1 MNGNRSFL
9 AAAWVALLVIAF
21 PLIFGLLVLDLV
33 DGISLYIA
41 IETLPT
47 PPLLPLHLR
56 DFAELVSFVATT
68 LGPFIAIAAGIFA
81 YRQFAAARSQF
92 ESAEKTRLVSVYL
105 TVSEKWDS
113 DGVAAARRQ
122 IIGLEDFFTAHATQL
137 SHFRGAS
144 EYIHAVLLECGEN
157 SRLYKDYIVLMS
169 YLEDIGLLCRN
180 DYLSIVDVNNIIG
193 EGVTSIVGLLLSHI
207 EYERTEMARRDGACL
222 AAGYYANALYLY
234 DMLRPMTPVGIEGYG
249 VPAA

>member
-1 MNGNRSFL
+1 MNGVRGFV
-9 AAAWVALLVIAF
+9 ATAWAVLLVIAF
-21 PLIFGLLVLDLV
+21 SLTFGLLVLDLV

-41 IETLPT
+41 IETLPK

-68 LGPFIAIAAGIFA
+68 LGPFIAIAAGVFA
-81 YRQFAAARSQF
+81 YRQFAAARNQF

-113 DGVAAARRQ
+113 DGVAVARRQ
-122 IIGLEDFFTAHATQL
+122 ILGLEDFFVTHSTEL
-137 SHFRGAS
+137 GHFARAS
-144 EYIHAVLLECGEN
+144 EYIHAVLLEFGEN
-157 SRLYKDYIVLMS
+157 SRLYKNYILLMS
-169 YLEDIGLLCRN
+169 YLEDIRLLCRN

-193 EGVTSIVGLLLSHI
+193 EGVTSIVGLLLTHI
-207 EYERTEMARRDGACL
+207 EHERAEMARRDGPRL

-234 DMLRPMTPVGIEGYG
+234 DMLRPMTPVGIAGYG